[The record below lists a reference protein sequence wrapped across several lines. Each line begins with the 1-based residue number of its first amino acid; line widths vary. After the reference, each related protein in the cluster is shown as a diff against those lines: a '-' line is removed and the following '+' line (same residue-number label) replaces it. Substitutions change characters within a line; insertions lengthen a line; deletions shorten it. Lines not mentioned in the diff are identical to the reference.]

1 MQLSLNRYRGAKTS
15 MTLAL
20 QSPELVTDIIAVDN
34 APVDVTL
41 SRDFAEYIRGMKKI
55 NDAGVTRQAEADSI
69 LEEYEKVLHE
79 PLIFVV

>member
-1 MQLSLNRYRGAKTS
+1 

-20 QSPELVTDIIAVDN
+20 QSPDLVADIVAVDN

-55 NDAGVTRQAEADSI
+55 NEANVTRQAEADNI
-69 LEEYEKVLHE
+69 LKDHEEVNHK
-79 PLIFVV
+79 P